1 VKRGLK
7 IAAGLM
13 AILLLAAISSLLTLR
28 TAWFQHRLRARVE
41 SELSKATGGRVQIS
55 SMQFDSRTWRVRL
68 EGVTIRGLE
77 AAGQPP
83 LLHAAAIQADLKIVS
98 FVKRQ
103 VNLAA
108 LRVDAPEIRVL
119 VGPDGATNIPGPQR
133 KMLEGK
139 LITEDLIDLAVGRF
153 ELEHGILWWNDRRFP
168 LDLVLERLQMQVSLQ
183 AGGSYAGNLEALG
196 AVVATPPRLPPVQHL
211 ALKFNV
217 FRDRIEVGEAFARS
231 DLSDVRA
238 HGAITHLL
246 EPHSHFDYEAAVDA
260 RDASRLL
267 VIPEIKSGHARMT
280 GSLDAQG
287 DRWAVT
293 GRVSAQNLAASG
305 NGFRLSSVSVDGKYQ
320 LDSSQIR
327 VDDITARLLG
337 GAWKG
342 HLTADYAG
350 RASLDG
356 RAEGIRFAAAAQAL
370 PDFPIPLQKLDWASL
385 ISGPVNISGIC
396 PQFCRDLHV
405 KADLTLA
412 LGDYTGSG
420 IPVSGVLRGVFH
432 DRSSEAQVDELRLM
446 LPGAA
451 LSASG
456 RIGKGENGVQFH
468 LDATRLDPLIE
479 TASVVSGE
487 KIDAPVQLKGR
498 ATAQGRLFGTLED
511 PEIDTTLDIT
521 HFVQQ
526 GREWD
531 SLNGRLQL
539 SRRRLRLIAG
549 RLAKGNT
556 AIHTDL
562 TADLENGRFSN
573 RSPFQADI
581 SVHDADLQDV
591 AALAGQKNPVN
602 GRITASAKID
612 GSVDDMRG
620 SGRVEV
626 RRGTA
631 WGESFDTVRSALA
644 FRAAEVRASD
654 VQITKGRNVLNG
666 QATFD
671 HRKRAFTF
679 IAHSDRLSLEDWRQ
693 LANEGLHLS
702 GNGTL
707 NLAGAGRLS
716 ADLRTPEEVS
726 MEGDLRLRNI
736 ALDGQP
742 LGALALVVRNDGSRL
757 RLRVQSD
764 FTNAE
769 ISGEGEIT
777 PRDRFPVQ
785 GHLEFRNV
793 DAASV
798 LQVLKKEAVPVRIAA
813 DGEVSVSGDA
823 VDPEGLRLGGTVTR
837 LTVNLPENTA
847 APRLRELRNPEPV
860 RWRVANRTLFVESA
874 HLVGEG
880 TDLRCSGSAAVSGP
894 VNFAV
899 KGSLNLAVFGSLGPN
914 LDVKGISVVD
924 AAVTGQMQAPDIRGN
939 LEIRNASVGSE
950 DLPLSLNNV
959 NGAILFSRYA
969 ATVQKLSGEAG
980 GGQIAISGDASF
992 LPGRP
997 ITYRLRAD
1005 ARQIRLRYPRG
1016 VSSTFEG
1023 ALSFTGTNQQ
1033 SLLAGEIRITRAAT
1047 RAAVDLTGLLAS
1059 LKEPT
1064 RTPSRNDW
1072 LQDAQLNVTISTAPD
1087 IRFDTSLARN
1097 LQADASL
1104 RLRGTVLNPALL
1116 GRINLTQG
1124 EFEFQGS
1131 RYTINRGDITFSNPI
1146 RIEPI
1151 LNLDL
1156 ETKASGY
1163 DIVLTLAGPLQ
1174 KLNVSYRS
1182 DPPLPFNE
1190 VITLLALGRSPTSDT
1205 SIAAQQLEQT
1215 QGLSQIGASGVIGQ
1229 AISQPVSGRLQRF
1242 FGVSRLKLD
1251 PELVGPEGNPN
1262 ARVTLEQQ
1270 VSKDVTFTYIY
1281 NLASVQEQIVRVQ
1294 WSLSSQLSVV
1304 AVRDQNG
1311 VFGIDFLYRRRY
1323 R

>member
-1 VKRGLK
+1 
-7 IAAGLM
+7 
-13 AILLLAAISSLLTLR
+13 
-28 TAWFQHRLRARVE
+28 
-41 SELSKATGGRVQIS
+41 
-55 SMQFDSRTWRVRL
+55 
-68 EGVTIRGLE
+68 
-77 AAGQPP
+77 
-83 LLHAAAIQADLKIVS
+83 
-98 FVKRQ
+98 
-103 VNLAA
+103 
-108 LRVDAPEIRVL
+108 
-119 VGPDGATNIPGPQR
+119 
-133 KMLEGK
+133 
-139 LITEDLIDLAVGRF
+139 
-153 ELEHGILWWNDRRFP
+153 
-168 LDLVLERLQMQVSLQ
+168 
-183 AGGSYAGNLEALG
+183 
-196 AVVATPPRLPPVQHL
+196 
-211 ALKFNV
+211 
-217 FRDRIEVGEAFARS
+217 
-231 DLSDVRA
+231 
-238 HGAITHLL
+238 
-246 EPHSHFDYEAAVDA
+246 
-260 RDASRLL
+260 
-267 VIPEIKSGHARMT
+267 
-280 GSLDAQG
+280 
-287 DRWAVT
+287 
-293 GRVSAQNLAASG
+293 
-305 NGFRLSSVSVDGKYQ
+305 
-320 LDSSQIR
+320 
-327 VDDITARLLG
+327 
-337 GAWKG
+337 
-342 HLTADYAG
+342 
-350 RASLDG
+350 
-356 RAEGIRFAAAAQAL
+356 
-370 PDFPIPLQKLDWASL
+370 
-385 ISGPVNISGIC
+385 
-396 PQFCRDLHV
+396 
-405 KADLTLA
+405 
-412 LGDYTGSG
+412 
-420 IPVSGVLRGVFH
+420 
-432 DRSSEAQVDELRLM
+432 
-446 LPGAA
+446 
-451 LSASG
+451 
-456 RIGKGENGVQFH
+456 
-468 LDATRLDPLIE
+468 
-479 TASVVSGE
+479 
-487 KIDAPVQLKGR
+487 
-498 ATAQGRLFGTLED
+498 
-511 PEIDTTLDIT
+511 
-521 HFVQQ
+521 
-526 GREWD
+526 
-531 SLNGRLQL
+531 
-539 SRRRLRLIAG
+539 
-549 RLAKGNT
+549 
-556 AIHTDL
+556 
-562 TADLENGRFSN
+562 
-573 RSPFQADI
+573 
-581 SVHDADLQDV
+581 
-591 AALAGQKNPVN
+591 
-602 GRITASAKID
+602 
-612 GSVDDMRG
+612 
-620 SGRVEV
+620 
-626 RRGTA
+626 
-631 WGESFDTVRSALA
+631 
-644 FRAAEVRASD
+644 
-654 VQITKGRNVLNG
+654 
-666 QATFD
+666 
-671 HRKRAFTF
+671 
-679 IAHSDRLSLEDWRQ
+679 
-693 LANEGLHLS
+693 
-702 GNGTL
+702 
-707 NLAGAGRLS
+707 
-716 ADLRTPEEVS
+716 